1 MSSLLTNADFTFEP
15 AEANR
20 ILKRLNFHY
29 TPKHSS
35 WLNMA
40 EIEFSALKGQCLNR
54 RIPDM
59 VTMQVEVAAWEKIKT
74 IVLKKLTGNLRLPMR
89 ELN

>member
-1 MSSLLTNADFTFEP
+1 
-15 AEANR
+15 
-20 ILKRLNFHY
+20 
-29 TPKHSS
+29 
-35 WLNMA
+35 
-40 EIEFSALKGQCLNR
+40 
-54 RIPDM
+54 M